1 MLRSVFVWHSELLK
15 KYLTAEEAEGLESWD
30 DEEMVAI
37 KTMVRTKSGRLVEK
51 LIYVS
56 KSDYDLIKSGQVDAK
71 DVSSGVVE

>member
-1 MLRSVFVWHSELLK
+1 MLK